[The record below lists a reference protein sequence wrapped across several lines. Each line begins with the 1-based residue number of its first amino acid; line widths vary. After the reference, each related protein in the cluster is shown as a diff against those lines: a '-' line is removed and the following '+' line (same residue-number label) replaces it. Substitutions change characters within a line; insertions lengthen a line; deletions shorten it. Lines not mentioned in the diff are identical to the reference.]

1 MDSEEMNR
9 LIWSRLELLPQ
20 LANVVINRSSGRIVV
35 ISPDLIQE
43 LSSRQHSFRGLYEKP
58 EELKFL
64 GGERNRHFGSADLHR
79 QEIDA
84 HVTELSDHASSG

>member
-35 ISPDLIQE
+35 ISPDLVQE

-58 EELKFL
+58 EKLEFL
-64 GGERNRHFGSADLHR
+64 GGERNGFFGSADLHR

-84 HVTELSDHASSG
+84 HLTESRDHASSG